1 MERKLSTSEILQHST
16 VRIECLEAGAVVSTG
31 TGFFFGFCQETD
43 GRNVPAIVT
52 NKHVVEG
59 ASHGRL
65 ILTLTNEKNVPL
77 DQRYSFDIFDFE
89 KSWIPHPD
97 GNTDLC
103 VLLIGPILH
112 DLEAKGLYALRAT
125 LDPSL
130 IPSESSRGN
139 LVALEDIL
147 MIGYPNGLWDSV
159 NNLPIMRKGVTATHP
174 NKDYNGAKEFMI
186 DAACF
191 PGSSGSPVF
200 LYNEGAYS
208 DGRGNVSV
216 GSRLFLLGILYAGP
230 QFTAQ
235 GDIHVVNIPTN
246 NRQVVLSRIP
256 NNLGIVIKSE
266 KLLEFEPIIQN
277 MLKI

>member
-1 MERKLSTSEILQHST
+1 MDRELSRSEILQYST
-16 VRIECLEAGAVVSTG
+16 VRIECLESGQVVSTG
-31 TGFFFGFCQETD
+31 TGFFFSFCEELD
-43 GRNVPAIVT
+43 GKNVPAIVT
-52 NKHVVEG
+52 NKHVVKG
-59 ASHGRL
+59 SKHGRL
-65 ILTLTNEKNVPL
+65 ILTLTNGANLPS
-77 DQRYSFDIFDFE
+77 DQRFSFDIYNFE
-89 KSWIPHPD
+89 NRWIPHPD
-97 GNTDLC
+97 EDIDLC

-112 DLEAKGLYALRAT
+112 DLEARGSNAFRAT
-125 LDPSL
+125 LEPSL
-130 IPSESSRGN
+130 IPSDTMKGS

-174 NKDYNGAKEFMI
+174 NRDYNGAKEFMI

-208 DGRGNVSV
+208 DARGNLSV
-216 GSRLFLLGILYAGP
+216 GSRLLLLGILYAGP

-246 NRQVVLSRIP
+246 NKHIVLSSIP

-266 KLLEFEPIIQN
+266 KLLDFEPVIQKI
-277 MLKI
+277 LKT